1 MPHIM
6 EMFGKTKVVVKDGKV
21 VEVGKDSLIKQCPV
35 WIKKQGIEEIN
46 PEEAKKDMEL
56 RIKDFGMFTSQRQLD
71 LDVFVSFGASEVMM
85 TGLRRG
91 LLDSTVTVCE
101 GAGTVITNN
110 PKLVQG
116 MGARMSGLIET
127 EPIPEII
134 KKIEE
139 NDGIVLDPENA
150 IIDQI
155 KGLQRSSEIGYK
167 NIAVTVT
174 NVETAKKI
182 RELSKKLGVNAI
194 LIGAHLTGISRK
206 DAKEFLNMVDIT
218 TGCASKHIRDLVKPL
233 AQVGNAVPLFAI
245 TQKGKELLIE
255 RAKEITSPILI
266 NTMKLPV
273 LPEHKQPSPL
283 VE

>member
-21 VEVGKDSLIKQCPV
+21 VEVGKDSLIKRCPV

-56 RIKDFGMFTSQRQLD
+56 RIKDFGMFTPQRQLD

-91 LLDSTVTVCE
+91 LLDTTVTVCE

-127 EPIPEII
+127 EPIPEIM

-139 NDGIVLDPENA
+139 NGGIVLNPENA

-155 KGLQRSSEIGYK
+155 KGLQRSAELGYK

-174 NVETAKKI
+174 DVETAKKI

-194 LIGAHLTGISRK
+194 LIGAHLTGISRE
-206 DAKEFLNMVDIT
+206 DAKVFLSLVDIT

-233 AQVGNAVPLFAI
+233 VQVGTAVPLFAI